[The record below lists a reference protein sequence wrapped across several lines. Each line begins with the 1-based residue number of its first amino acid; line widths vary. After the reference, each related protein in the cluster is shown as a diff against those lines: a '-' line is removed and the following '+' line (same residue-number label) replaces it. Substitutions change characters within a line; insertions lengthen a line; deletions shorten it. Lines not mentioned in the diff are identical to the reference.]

1 MARHPQ
7 RPCSAANG
15 RLRVGH
21 ISGKGRAVFAAS
33 AICKDELIAVWGGVI
48 LPMEEAFALPT
59 SEKTQCIQV
68 AEGFVLWTG
77 PHQQTEADW
86 INHSCT
92 PNAGLSGQILVV
104 AMRDIR
110 AGEEVCFDYAMSSTC
125 DMDDFDCACGSPDCR
140 GHVGPDDWRLTSL
153 RRRYHGYFSSFV
165 ARRIA
170 ADEAARRELE
180 PAAPWRGTLERCSR
194 LLDTRR
200 PADGG

>member
-1 MARHPQ
+1 MGQLSQ

-33 AICKDELIAVWGGVI
+33 AISKDELIAVWGGII
-48 LPMEEAFALPT
+48 LPIEEAVALPT
-59 SEKTQCIQV
+59 ADKTQCIQV
-68 AEGFVLWTG
+68 EEGFVLWTG
-77 PHQQTEADW
+77 PHRQTEADW
-86 INHSCT
+86 INHSCA

-125 DMDDFDCACGSPDCR
+125 DMDDFDCACGAPECR
-140 GHVGPDDWRLTSL
+140 GHVGPDDWRLATL

-165 ARRIA
+165 ARRISE
-170 ADEAARRELE
+170 DEAAPRQRE
-180 PAAPWRGTLERCSR
+180 PAVTRQSNLE
-194 LLDTRR
+194 
-200 PADGG
+200 G